1 MRAPEGQGAP
11 VGGKRPPRSRR
22 AGKAGVKALAE
33 GASDQ
38 PIVILDHPQLGENI
52 GFAARAMLNCGL
64 VHLRVVAPRE
74 GFPNDRAIAAAAG
87 ATSVLEAA
95 RVFDTLAE
103 ATADLTR
110 VYATT
115 GRPRDMRKPVF
126 TARSGAADIV
136 GTIARGGKVGIVYG
150 RERTGLEND
159 DISRADAIIEV
170 PLNPEFPS
178 LNLAQAVLLTAY
190 EWRVAALG
198 EGEPVRTGGP
208 ESPPASAGEMA
219 SLFEHLEG
227 ELDQAGFFFPP
238 EKAPRMV
245 RNLRSLLLRAELS
258 AQEVRT
264 LRGVVK
270 ALSGNKG
277 KRPWEK
283 LEKPEKPEK
292 PRDFR
297 MSRRPRRGPAS
308 GD

>member
-1 MRAPEGQGAP
+1 
-11 VGGKRPPRSRR
+11 
-22 AGKAGVKALAE
+22 
-33 GASDQ
+33 
-38 PIVILDHPQLGENI
+38 
-52 GFAARAMLNCGL
+52 MLNCGL
-64 VHLRVVAPRE
+64 VHMRVVAPRE
-74 GFPNDRAIAAAAG
+74 GWPNDRAIAAAAG

-103 ATADLTR
+103 AIADLTR

-115 GRPRDMRKPVF
+115 ARPRDMRKPVF

-136 GTIARGGKVGIVYG
+136 GTIARGRKVGIVYG

-208 ESPPASAGEMA
+208 DSPPASAGEMA

-227 ELDQAGFFFPP
+227 ELD
-238 EKAPRMV
+238 RRWV
-245 RNLRSLLLRAELS
+245 LLS
-258 AQEVRT
+258 AREGAAHGPEPAQPAAAR
-264 LRGVVK
+264 R
-270 ALSGNKG
+270 ALGPG
-277 KRPWEK
+277 GPHAA
-283 LEKPEKPEK
+283 
-292 PRDFR
+292 
-297 MSRRPRRGPAS
+297 RRGQGALRQQGQAALGKARKARKARKTRGFQDVPAAPAAAGQRRLTLPVAS
-308 GD
+308 L